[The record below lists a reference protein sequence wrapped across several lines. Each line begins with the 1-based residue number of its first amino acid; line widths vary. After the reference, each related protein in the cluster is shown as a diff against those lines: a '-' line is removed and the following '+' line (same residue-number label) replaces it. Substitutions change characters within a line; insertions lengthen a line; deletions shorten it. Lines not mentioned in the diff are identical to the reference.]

1 MFKYETSFRQ
11 FSFATLQLVTEKI
24 NSLNKNSITE
34 LGCHSGYL
42 TLELSKTFPLSNI
55 IPVSLSDYKTTAHI
69 RKVLD
74 KNNLSMIKS
83 VLLDRKSINDY
94 IKAINTDIIFIDN
107 SFFYPP
113 RVLDEI
119 VNSNIIC
126 DVIYVDGESIIHV
139 NTESLI
145 SQKRKDSMV
154 IQPEPQP
161 EPEPVIEEPVVNTE
175 EAVPEYAAVEEVKEE
190 VVVEEKEEEKVKP
203 KRKRRSRSK
212 KTNSE

>member
-11 FSFATLQLVTEKI
+11 FNLNTLKMVVEKI
-24 NSLNKNSITE
+24 TSLGKNSICE
-34 LGCHSGYL
+34 LGSHSGFL
-42 TLELSKTFPLSNI
+42 TLELSKFFHQSNI
-55 IPVSLSDYKTTAHI
+55 IAVTSTNYETTANI

-74 KNNLSMIKS
+74 KNNLFKIKTELISNNNIDEYISSIKS
-83 VLLDRKSINDY
+83 
-94 IKAINTDIIFIDN
+94 DIVYIDN
-107 SFFYPP
+107 SFVYFK
-113 RVLDEI
+113 RGIDILVEK
-119 VNSNIIC
+119 NIIC
-126 DVIYVDGESIIHV
+126 DVIYVDGDSINHV

-145 SQKRKDSMV
+145 SQKRKESMV

-161 EPEPVIEEPVVNTE
+161 EPLIEEPTVNTE

-190 VVVEEKEEEKVKP
+190 VVVEEEKVKP

>member
-74 KNNLSMIKS
+74 KNNFSMVKP
-83 VLLDRKSINDY
+83 VLLDRKTINEY
-94 IKAINTDIIFIDN
+94 IKTINTDIVFIDN
-107 SFFYPP
+107 SFSYPP

-119 VNSNIIC
+119 VKSNIIC
-126 DVIYVDGESIIHV
+126 DVIYVDGDSIIHI

-145 SQKRKDSMV
+145 SQKRKESMV

-161 EPEPVIEEPVVNTE
+161 QPEPAIEEPVINTE

-190 VVVEEKEEEKVKP
+190 VVVEEEKVKP
-203 KRKRRSRSK
+203 KRRRRSRSK